1 MALSAASRRAQRGM
15 ALLGLLAVAVMV
27 FAYVLTSRLN
37 AASRFVGTDRDHN
50 AKVLGQ
56 AKRALIGWIAI
67 SAAGTDNNPGR
78 LPCPQAWGDV
88 GSANEGRAAP
98 SCSVPAAGWL
108 PWRTLGL
115 EKPLDASGNQIWYV
129 ISPGWHL
136 PSAGA
141 TLSINPDTPG
151 QLALDGQAAV
161 ALLIAPG
168 PPLAIAPN
176 ANQLAAGCTVHNQSQ
191 VLALPGTAPIPLDF
205 LDCQNGSTADNVFVV
220 SVVDNATNEVFNDQ
234 VLAVTAADVIPA
246 LEAAVADRMQRE
258 IAPALRNAAFVLNS
272 SSPRRWVST
281 SSNPPIYPYAA
292 PLSDPATS
300 NFQGQSGTYQ
310 GLLPFAQASGFVDYE
325 STPTNAV
332 EALGNG
338 YIGSQTCSWESAGV
352 RLCEGIYHED
362 TTDPSLPMRIQMTA
376 TFLNVAMGFRTLD
389 TTRLQVQAR
398 EDDGVSAWG
407 NLTPSYSAEM
417 NDGSVAGKP
426 RGSVTIRFWADLPN
440 IDFMG
445 WITQAEFRIRIER
458 AIIADHCLL
467 STTTTSCGGADISWF
482 ARNQW
487 YRNLYYAVAQ
497 QNTAYVLPS
506 AGGCTPDVDCVR
518 YVDPV
523 LAATS
528 PLYTDR
534 NIRVLLV
541 LAGRKLDTQA
551 RPPVSLSDYLEYQ
564 NADGGTVYEQRSM
577 RMSKVAMSPS
587 SVPAY
592 SFYAPWNDRIVLVD
606 GLPDP
611 YVAPK
616 PLRVQQ

>member
-1 MALSAASRRAQRGM
+1 VALRAASRRTQRGM

-37 AASRFVGTDRDHN
+37 AASRFVGIDRENN
-50 AKVLGQ
+50 AKVLNR
-56 AKRALIGWIAI
+56 AKQALIGYMAQQ
-67 SAAGTDNNPGR
+67 AAMTGENDPGH
-78 LPCPQAWGDV
+78 LPCPEAPGNF
-88 GSANEGRAAP
+88 GTSNEGIEAAFCAP
-98 SCSVPAAGWL
+98 PAVGRL

-115 EKPLDASGNQIWYV
+115 DKLVDSAGEPLWYAV
-129 ISPGWHL
+129 SSGWHRPNSTTNL
-136 PSAGA
+136 
-141 TLSINPDTPG
+141 TINSDSLG
-151 QLALDGQAAV
+151 QLTVDGAANSAV
-161 ALLIAPG
+161 ALIIAPG
-168 PPLAIAPN
+168 PATVVGGGC
-176 ANQLAAGCTVHNQSQ
+176 AAWSQSR
-191 VLALPGTAPIPLDF
+191 
-205 LDCQNGSTADNVFVV
+205 STAGAPDLRNYLECGNETGSFV
-220 SVVDNATNEVFNDQ
+220 SGSPGNTFNDQ
-234 VLAVTAADVIPA
+234 VLRVKVEDVMPA
-246 LEAAVADRMQRE
+246 LEAAIADRMQRE
-258 IAPALRNAAFVLNS
+258 IAPALRDAAFVLNS

-281 SSNPPIYPYAA
+281 SSNPPIYPYAV

-300 NFQGQSGTYQ
+300 NYRGQSGTYQ

-338 YIGSQTCSWESAGV
+338 YLGSQTCSWESAGV
-352 RLCEGIYHED
+352 RLCEGIYVED

-398 EDDGVSAWG
+398 DDDGVSAWG
-407 NLTPSYSAEM
+407 NLTPSYRAEM

-440 IDFMG
+440 IDSMG
-445 WITQAEFRIRIER
+445 WNTQGEFRIRIER

-467 STTTTSCGGADISWF
+467 STTTTSCGGADIRWF

-506 AGGCTPDVDCVR
+506 VGGCTPDVDCVR

-551 RPPVSLSDYLEYQ
+551 RPLVSLSDYLEYQ

-577 RMSKVAMSPS
+577 RRSKVAMSPS